1 MWKTL
6 MQGNFDEMLE
16 SILPELAAQTDPKRK
31 TEFLDKEMKDLEA
44 LMGGAWQAPDLLA
57 KVPVKGGRDIWL
69 ALHVEVQDKGGDDFP
84 ERMFYYHS
92 MIRFKYLKRKE
103 YEVEPGAESGGRRAT
118 TKYRRGVVD
127 VVSMAILT
135 APRPKGEPERYE
147 HASYGN
153 ELRYVYPTVKLWELA
168 AEQLA
173 ASQNPFDL
181 ALLAARRVIDSGR
194 SDNKRI
200 AFLKHLGGL
209 LDERGWSRERCLT
222 LYRFIE
228 WALRPRSEEK
238 YEEYMEWMRK
248 EEEKKMYVT
257 VAEKIGMEK
266 GMEIGLEKGKEETKK
281 EAALRMLDKGL
292 APSLIAECVDLA
304 EEEVLRLREERS

>member
-1 MWKTL
+1 MWKSL
-6 MQGNFDEMLE
+6 MQGNFDEMLV
-16 SILPELAAQTDPKRK
+16 SILPELASQVDKKRK
-31 TEFLDKEMKDLEA
+31 TEFLDKEMKDLKA

-69 ALHVEVQDKGGDDFP
+69 ALHAEVQDKGGDDFP

-92 MIRFKYLKRKE
+92 MIRFKYLKRKKFE
-103 YEVEPGAESGGRRAT
+103 EELESESGGRRAT
-118 TKYRRGVVD
+118 TKNRRGVVD

-153 ELRYVYPTVKLWELA
+153 ELRYIYPTVKLWELD
-168 AEQLA
+168 AEGLA

-200 AFLKHLGGL
+200 TFLKQLGGL
-209 LDERGWSRERCLT
+209 LDERGWTRERCLA

-228 WALRPRSEEK
+228 WALRPRSEEMF
-238 YEEYMEWMRK
+238 EEYKKWMRK

-257 VAEKIGMEK
+257 VAEEIGIEK
-266 GMEIGLEKGKEETKK
+266 GMAIGLEKGKEETRR

-292 APSLIAECVDLA
+292 EPSLIAECVDLT